1 MPDTSLSLQ
10 TPLGRVSIS
19 REAVAQIVGHTV
31 AECYGVVGTAPA
43 ARAPARVR
51 RLLARARPTLGIAVG
66 GEGEDLTLD
75 LRVVVEHGLNLA
87 EVAATIRSRVG
98 YEVERLTGL
107 RVASIDVHIED
118 VRQSA

>member
-1 MPDTSLSLQ
+1 VPDTPLSLQ
-10 TPLGRVSIS
+10 TPQGRVSIS
-19 REAVAQIVGHTV
+19 REAVAQIVGRTV

-66 GEGEDLTLD
+66 GEGENLTLD

-87 EVAATIRSRVG
+87 EVAATVRSQVA
-98 YEVERLTGL
+98 YEVLRLTGFDVAAVEVVIQ
-107 RVASIDVHIED
+107 RVRAS
-118 VRQSA
+118 A

>member
-1 MPDTSLSLQ
+1 VPDTPLSLQ
-10 TPLGRVSIS
+10 TPQGRVSIS
-19 REAVAQIVGHTV
+19 REAVAQIVGRTV

-66 GEGEDLTLD
+66 GEGENLTLD
-75 LRVVVEHGLNLA
+75 LRVVVEYGLNLA

>member
-1 MPDTSLSLQ
+1 VPDTPLSLQ
-10 TPLGRVSIS
+10 TPQGRVSIS
-19 REAVAQIVGHTV
+19 REAVAQIVGRTV

-66 GEGEDLTLD
+66 GEGENLTLD